1 MPDIT
6 PISNFPTYDPNAL
19 TSATGKLGKED
30 FLNLLVTQL
39 RYQDPLEPMKDTEF
53 VAQLA
58 NFSSLEQLSNISSS
72 LEMSAELDY
81 ILSQTI
87 ANTMATTLIG
97 NYVIASGNSIQHVS
111 GSEDTLHFNLD
122 SDAANVEI
130 KVLDSNGNIIRTIHG
145 ENLKSGSNELIWDGK
160 NDQGID
166 VASAEYEFEV
176 AATDSA
182 GIVVGSQTRI
192 EGRVESVRY
201 QDGQGYLII
210 NGQRL
215 ALSDIIEINSGDSQD
230 NDDNPITRY
239 RK

>member
-6 PISNFPTYDPNAL
+6 PISNLPTYDPNAL
-19 TSATGKLGKED
+19 TSATSKMGKED

-53 VAQLA
+53 VSQLA
-58 NFSSLEQLSNISSS
+58 NFSSLEQLSNISNSLDMSS
-72 LEMSAELDY
+72 QLDY

-97 NYVIASGNSIQHVS
+97 KYVIASGDSIQHIA
-111 GSEDTLHFNLD
+111 GSENRLHFNLD

-130 KVLDSNGNIIRTIHG
+130 KVLDSDGNIIRTMQA
-145 ENLKSGSNELIWDGK
+145 ENLASGSNELIWDGK
-160 NDQGID
+160 DDKGTD
-166 VASAEYEFEV
+166 VGSAEYTFEV
-176 AATDSA
+176 TATDSA
-182 GIVVGSQTRI
+182 GNAVGSQTRI
-192 EGRVESVRY
+192 EGLVESVRY

-215 ALSDIIEINSGDSQD
+215 ALSDIIEIISGDSQD
-230 NDDNPITRY
+230 NNDNPIMRH
-239 RK
+239 R